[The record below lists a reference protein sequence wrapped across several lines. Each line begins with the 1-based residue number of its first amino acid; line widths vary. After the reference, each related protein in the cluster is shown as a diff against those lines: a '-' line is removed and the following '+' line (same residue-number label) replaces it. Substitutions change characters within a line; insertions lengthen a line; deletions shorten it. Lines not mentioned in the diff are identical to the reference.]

1 MRILVTGNMGYVG
14 PGVVRRLRESHPQAE
29 IVGFDAGYFAH
40 CLTNAASLPERVLD
54 RQIFGD
60 IRSIAPSLLEGFD
73 AVVNLAAIS
82 NDVMG
87 AIDESLTMDVNC
99 DSGVRLA
106 EMAKQAGARS
116 FVFASSCSV
125 YGSEGEGAKT
135 EAADLDPLTA
145 YARSKIATE
154 KALKPLAGDGFNV
167 TCLRFG
173 TACGMSDR
181 LRLDLVLNDFVACA
195 VASKKIT
202 VLSDGSPWRPLI
214 HVLDM
219 ARAIDWA
226 VGRDAKDGGAFLVCN
241 TGSDAWNYQVRELA
255 EAVAREIPGTEVEI
269 NREAPPDN
277 RSYRVDFAYYR
288 RLAPQHQPQVDLD
301 TAVKDLRAGLAGM
314 RFSNGSF
321 RDSELMRIK
330 ALTGHRDAGRL
341 TPDLRWTA
349 RR

>member
-1 MRILVTGNMGYVG
+1 
-14 PGVVRRLRESHPQAE
+14 
-29 IVGFDAGYFAH
+29 
-40 CLTNAASLPERVLD
+40 
-54 RQIFGD
+54 
-60 IRSIAPSLLEGFD
+60 
-73 AVVNLAAIS
+73 
-82 NDVMG
+82 
-87 AIDESLTMDVNC
+87 
-99 DSGVRLA
+99 
-106 EMAKQAGARS
+106 
-116 FVFASSCSV
+116 
-125 YGSEGEGAKT
+125 
-135 EAADLDPLTA
+135 
-145 YARSKIATE
+145 
-154 KALKPLAGDGFNV
+154 
-167 TCLRFG
+167 
-173 TACGMSDR
+173 
-181 LRLDLVLNDFVACA
+181 
-195 VASKKIT
+195 
-202 VLSDGSPWRPLI
+202 
-214 HVLDM
+214 M

-269 NREAPPDN
+269 NREAPPDK